1 MPKRPKYAREMVYM
15 YETKRL
21 ILRNWIDTDIPEFI
35 KMNQDPKV
43 MEFFPGPYSP
53 EETIQSINNFKR
65 SIEGH
70 GYGMF
75 ACELKEDGQ
84 FIGFVGLLYRD
95 FEASFTPCVEIGW
108 RIAHKHWGKGLA
120 VEAAYKCLEIG
131 FNEFDL
137 DEIISFTASINQ
149 RSERVMQKLGMSR
162 DHTNDFY
169 HPKLEPKHP
178 LAWHIL
184 YRLSKNDFIKS
195 QT

>member
-1 MPKRPKYAREMVYM
+1 M
-15 YETKRL
+15 YETERL
-21 ILRNWIDTDIPEFI
+21 ILRNWEAKDTAPFI

-43 MEFFPGPYSP
+43 MEFFPGLYSS

-65 SIEGH
+65 SIEEH

-84 FIGFVGLLYRD
+84 FIGFIGLMYRD

-108 RIAHKHWGKGLA
+108 RIIHEYWGKGLA
-120 VEAAYKCLEIG
+120 VEAARKCLDIG
-131 FNEFDL
+131 FNEFNL
-137 DEIISFTASINQ
+137 GEIVSFTASVNK

-162 DHTNDFY
+162 DPTHDFY
-169 HPKLEPKHP
+169 HPKLESQHP

-184 YRLSKNDFIKS
+184 YRLGKNDFVKS
-195 QT
+195 QA